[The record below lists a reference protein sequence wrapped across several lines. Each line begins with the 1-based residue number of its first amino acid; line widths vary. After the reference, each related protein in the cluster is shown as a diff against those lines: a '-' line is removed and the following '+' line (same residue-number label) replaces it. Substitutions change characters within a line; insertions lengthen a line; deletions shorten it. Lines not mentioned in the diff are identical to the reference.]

1 MYQCLF
7 ILNTKIIFHI
17 CSRSYWALCF
27 FLLIHIYTG
36 TNKFHILANN
46 WQIKDVLYYRR
57 WFRKTKSHIVQ
68 LGLGQ
73 SLTLKSLSITTTT
86 THNNTNFFKRSRLR
100 RRLRFDMLRNWS
112 PPLQFFYSP
121 LLKFIFYP
129 HPLFSAPPHPKKN
142 YPHHTKR
149 F

>member
-17 CSRSYWALCF
+17 YVVDHIELFVF

-46 WQIKDVLYYRR
+46 WQIKDVLYDRR
-57 WFRKTKSHIVQ
+57 WLRKTKSHSVQ

-86 THNNTNFFKRSRLR
+86 THNHTNFFKSSRLW

-112 PPLQFFYSP
+112 PPLQFVLLSP
-121 LLKFIFYP
+121 PQIYFLPTPPIFQ
-129 HPLFSAPPHPKKN
+129 PPPTPPKN
-142 YPHHTKR
+142 
-149 F
+149 

>member
-46 WQIKDVLYYRR
+46 WQIKDVQVTHDEVVVHPYTVKYISWDWRR
-57 WFRKTKSHIVQ
+57 KLHMYLPHVH
-68 LGLGQ
+68 
-73 SLTLKSLSITTTT
+73 TLHSSILP
-86 THNNTNFFKRSRLR
+86 KW
-100 RRLRFDMLRNWS
+100 RNWFEIS
-112 PPLQFFYSP
+112 SWLYEPIQWRLTDNRMRVISNHYHFVF
-121 LLKFIFYP
+121 
-129 HPLFSAPPHPKKN
+129 N
-142 YPHHTKR
+142 G
-149 F
+149 